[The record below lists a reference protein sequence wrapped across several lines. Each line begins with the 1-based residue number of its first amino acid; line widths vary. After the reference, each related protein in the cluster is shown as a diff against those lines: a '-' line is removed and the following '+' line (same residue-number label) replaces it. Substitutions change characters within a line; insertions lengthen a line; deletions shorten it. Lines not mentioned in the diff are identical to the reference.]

1 MTSARKI
8 KSNRANARSSTG
20 PNTAKG
26 RARSA
31 GNALRYGLSVPVLSD
46 PTLAQEVTALAHQ
59 IAGADA
65 GPQIQELARRI
76 AEAQI
81 ELRRVR
87 ALRHDLIS
95 RALRDPDYDSRSNW
109 NKKVRIALRIVQ
121 RSFRYQ
127 DIPEEDVRFLES
139 KPEGPDKFTTIFTE
153 IAQRLAALDRYE
165 RRALSRR
172 KLAIRA
178 FDAARIR
185 VVEAVR
191 QNAAE
196 RHSGD

>member
-1 MTSARKI
+1 VTSVRKI
-8 KSNRANARSSTG
+8 RSNRANARSSTG

-31 GNALRYGLSVPVLSD
+31 RNALRYGLSLPVLSD
-46 PTLAQEVTALAHQ
+46 PIVSQEVAPLARQ

-81 ELRRVR
+81 DLRRVR
-87 ALRHDLIS
+87 ALRHDLFS

-109 NKKVRIALRIVQ
+109 NKKVAIALRIVQ
-121 RSFRYQ
+121 RPFRYE
-127 DIPEEDVRFLES
+127 DIPEEDVRFLDS

-153 IAQRLAALDRYE
+153 IAQRLPALDRYE
-165 RRALSRR
+165 QRALSRR

-185 VVEAVR
+185 AIEAVR
-191 QNAAE
+191 
-196 RHSGD
+196 